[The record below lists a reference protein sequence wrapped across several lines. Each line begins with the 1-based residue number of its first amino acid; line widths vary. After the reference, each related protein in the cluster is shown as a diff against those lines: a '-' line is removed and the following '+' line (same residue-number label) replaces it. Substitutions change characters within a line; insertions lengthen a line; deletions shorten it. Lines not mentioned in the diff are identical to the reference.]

1 MGPNTTFFPFL
12 LKTQFFSFE
21 MGGQTDPNLVRLGS
35 MGNIIQLPSLNLRWD
50 IGINLSLESDEGT

>member
-1 MGPNTTFFPFL
+1 MGPNTTFFHFL
-12 LKTQFFSFE
+12 LKPQFFSLE
-21 MGGQTDPNLVRLGS
+21 TGGQTDPNSVRLGS